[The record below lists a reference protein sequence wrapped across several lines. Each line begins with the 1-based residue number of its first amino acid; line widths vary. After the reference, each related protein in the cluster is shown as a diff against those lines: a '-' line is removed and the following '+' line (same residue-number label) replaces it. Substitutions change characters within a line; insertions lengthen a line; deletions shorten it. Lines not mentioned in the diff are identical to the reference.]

1 MNPIRCRKGSLP
13 LTWSPAACRRSRSMG
28 IVAIVALLVLTTAL
42 PAARAGA
49 QDDSQELPA
58 PPAVQPGEFAPGR
71 VLVGWKDSAAG
82 PARASLLAAQGWELL
97 RSIDELDVAVV
108 AVPKGDELAAVAALR
123 ADPAVAYAEPDY
135 LAYAAGAWSAPSRQW
150 SPPLSAQGV
159 QPNDTF
165 WRDQWSL
172 RRVQLP
178 QAWELMQSPAATVVA
193 VIDSGIDLGHPEFA
207 GRVQQGFDYVEWD
220 TAPQD
225 QYGHGTHVSGV
236 IAAAGNNGLGVA
248 GSGWA
253 VQLVP
258 LRVLD
263 RNGVGTAGNIAQ
275 AIVAASNRRV
285 GVINLSLALS
295 GPSATVQNAI
305 IAAVNNDVL
314 VVAATGN
321 NSQAGLPPAP
331 VSYPAAYP
339 EAVAVAATTRWE
351 ERASYSNGGPQVEL
365 AAPGGEAGDPVYS
378 TSLNGAYAM
387 LHGTSIAT
395 AHVSGAAALLRGY
408 APQWSAAAVRDAL
421 RNTADKVGSTP
432 YAGGRN
438 DLLGFGRVDA
448 EAALRWAIVP
458 LLAVSP
464 DSISLLA
471 AAGQPLPTSTITL
484 GNRSLQPLSWQVT
497 SASPAWLRVDLP
509 WSGVVAYPD
518 SARLHI
524 GLNSLPP
531 SPGQNWGSIG
541 LLSTDPFGQ
550 QRNYVIPVRV
560 TVASQVRQTF
570 LPWIGQGA
578 LTGGW
583 IEVSNSGLGL
593 ILGDD
598 GAQALPLAFS
608 FPFYD
613 RAYSQVYVHANGFL
627 SFGQAYAGSA
637 YANNQCLP
645 GVAAPNGAIF
655 ALWDDLD
662 PTQGGRVA
670 YRSTADYLAVE
681 WRDVPHKSGGAS
693 TFQVVLRPGGQVR
706 INYGPTIQAAGATVG
721 VESWDASFAW
731 PVACNNAGAP
741 PASGQSVLWNVAL
754 P

>member
-1 MNPIRCRKGSLP
+1 MTGLFGRYSASQRTVLLAVRRRHCRAMVVAVIAILIAA
-13 LTWSPAACRRSRSMG
+13 TWLPAAD
-28 IVAIVALLVLTTAL
+28 VAAQSGPPESPAL
-42 PAARAGA
+42 PAVR
-49 QDDSQELPA
+49 
-58 PPAVQPGEFAPGR
+58 PGEFVPGR
-71 VLVGWKDSAAG
+71 VLVGWREGAGG
-82 PARASLLAAQGWELL
+82 PARSALLAEQGWELL
-97 RSIDELDVAVV
+97 RSIDELDVAIV
-108 AVPKGDELAAVAALR
+108 AVPKGEEMAAVAALQS
-123 ADPAVAYAEPDY
+123 DPAVAYAEPDHV
-135 LAYAAGAWSAPSRQW
+135 AYATGAWSAPARQ
-150 SPPLSAQGV
+150 STPPLSAQGV
-159 QPNDTF
+159 QPNDTY
-165 WRDQWSL
+165 WPTQWSL

-178 QAWELMQSPAATVVA
+178 QAWELIQGLPATVVA

-207 GRVQQGFDYVEWD
+207 GRIQAGFDYVEWD
-220 TAPQD
+220 SVPQD

-248 GSGWA
+248 GSGWN

-258 LRVLD
+258 LRALD
-263 RNGVGTAGNIAQ
+263 RNGVGTASNIAQ

-295 GPSATVQNAI
+295 GPSATVQNALV
-305 IAAVNNDVL
+305 AATNNDVL

-339 EAVAVAATTRWE
+339 EVVAVAATTRWE
-351 ERASYSNGGPQVEL
+351 DRAAYSNGGPEVEI
-365 AAPGGEAGDPVYS
+365 AAPGGEASDAIRS
-378 TSLNGAYAM
+378 TSLNSGYS
-387 LHGTSIAT
+387 LLYGTSIAT
-395 AHVSGAAALLRGY
+395 AHVSGVAALLRGY
-408 APQWSAAAVRDAL
+408 APQWSAVAVRDAL
-421 RNTADKVGSTP
+421 RNTAAKVGSTP
-432 YAGGRN
+432 YVAGRN
-438 DLLGFGRVDA
+438 DRLGYGRVDA

-458 LLAVSP
+458 LLAVTP

-471 AAGQPLPTSTITL
+471 AAGQPLPSASITL

-497 SASPAWLRVDLP
+497 SVSPAWLRVDLP
-509 WSGVVAYPD
+509 WSGAVAHPD
-518 SARLHI
+518 VARLQV
-524 GLNSLPP
+524 GLHSLPP

-541 LLSTDPFGQ
+541 LVSIDPFGQ

-578 LTGGW
+578 LVGDW

-593 ILGDD
+593 ILSDD

-627 SFGQAYAGSA
+627 SFGQAYAGSG
-637 YANNQCLP
+637 YAANQCLP
-645 GVAAPNGAIF
+645 GIMAPNGAIF

-670 YRSTADYLAVE
+670 YRSTASYLAIE

-693 TFQVVLRPGGQVR
+693 TFQVILLPGGQVR
-706 INYGPTIQAAGATVG
+706 INYGPTVQSYSATVG
-721 VESWDASFAW
+721 AESWDASLVW
-731 PVACNNAGAP
+731 PVACNGAGAA
-741 PASGQSVLWNVAL
+741 PASGQSLLWNTAM

>member
-1 MNPIRCRKGSLP
+1 MTLMRCRQGSFS
-13 LTWSPAACRRSRSMG
+13 LTWLSALRRRRSLA
-28 IVAIVALLVLTTAL
+28 VLAVLAALMLATGL
-42 PAARAGA
+42 PAADARA
-49 QDDSQELPA
+49 QISLTELPA
-58 PPAVQPGEFAPGR
+58 GPAVQPGEFAPGR
-71 VLVGWKDSAAG
+71 VLVGWNKGAG
-82 PARASLLAAQGWELL
+82 RAARADLLAAQGWQLL
-97 RSIDELDVAVV
+97 RSIDDLDVAIV
-108 AVPKGDELAAVAALR
+108 AVPQGQELAAVAALQ
-123 ADPAVAYAEPDY
+123 ADPAVAYAEPDRV
-135 LAYAAGAWSAPSRQW
+135 AYAAGALAAPPRQPT
-150 SPPLSAQGV
+150 PPLSAQGV
-159 QPNDTF
+159 QPTDPF

-172 RRVQLP
+172 RRVQMP
-178 QAWELMQSPAATVVA
+178 QAWELIQGPPATVVA
-193 VIDSGIDLGHPEFA
+193 VIDSGIDLSHPEFA
-207 GRVQQGFDYVEWD
+207 GRLQQGFDYVEWD
-220 TAPQD
+220 SVPQD
-225 QYGHGTHVSGV
+225 QFGHGTHVSGI

-253 VQLVP
+253 VQLAP

-285 GVINLSLALS
+285 GVVNLSLVLS
-295 GPSATVQNAI
+295 GPSTTVQNAI

-321 NSQAGLPPAP
+321 NSQAGLPPVP
-331 VSYPAAYP
+331 VSYPAAYS

-351 ERASYSNGGPQVEL
+351 ERAPYSNGGPQVEL
-365 AAPGGEAGDPVYS
+365 AAPGGEAGDPIRS
-378 TSLNGAYAM
+378 TSLNGGYS
-387 LHGTSIAT
+387 LLYGTSIAT
-395 AHVSGAAALLRGY
+395 AHVTGAAALLRGY
-408 APQWSAAAVRDAL
+408 APQWSAASVRDAL
-421 RNTADKVGSTP
+421 RNTAAKVGSAP

-438 DLLGFGRVDA
+438 DLLGYGRVDA
-448 EAALRWAIVP
+448 GAALRWAIVP
-458 LLAVSP
+458 LLAVTPESV
-464 DSISLLA
+464 SLLA
-471 AAGQPLPTSTITL
+471 AAGQPLPTASITL
-484 GNRSLQPLSWQVT
+484 GNRSLQPLNWQVT
-497 SASPAWLRVDLP
+497 SVSPAWLRVDLP
-509 WSGVVAYPD
+509 WSGAVSYPGV
-518 SARLHI
+518 SRLQV
-524 GLNSLPP
+524 GLHSLPP
-531 SPGQNWGSIG
+531 SPGLNEGFIG

-550 QRNYVIPVRV
+550 QRNYVVAVRV

-578 LTGGW
+578 LTGDW
-583 IEVSNSGLGL
+583 VEVSNSGLGL
-593 ILGDD
+593 LLGDD

-645 GVAAPNGAIF
+645 GVVAPNGAVF

-662 PTQGGRVA
+662 PSQGGRIA

-693 TFQVVLRPGGQVR
+693 TFQVILLPGGQVR
-706 INYGPTIQAAGATVG
+706 INYGPTVQAAGATVG

-731 PVACNNAGAP
+731 PVACNGAGAP
-741 PASGQSVLWNVAL
+741 PGSGQALWWNTAL